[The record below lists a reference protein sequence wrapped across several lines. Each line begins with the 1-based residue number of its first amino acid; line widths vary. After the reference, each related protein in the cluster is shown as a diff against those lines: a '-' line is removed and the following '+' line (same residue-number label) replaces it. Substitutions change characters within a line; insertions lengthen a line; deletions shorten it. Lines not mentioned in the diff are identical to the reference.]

1 MTRVYRV
8 ALPENSLLRT
18 GIQPDYSDSYQ
29 AVVQPASQSLTPAD
43 LGKAFF
49 AASPPWVDYLFSLRN
64 KLVGLFG
71 LKVPD
76 TQNRQQQIARFTAT
90 PGEKAGLFRV
100 FSGQVNELIL
110 GENDKH
116 LDFRVSLLLEDRADQ
131 PFEKVLT
138 VTTTVYVHNRMG
150 RLYFIPVKPFH
161 RLIVPVMLKAMIRK
175 LSKYV

>member
-8 ALPENSLLRT
+8 ALPENSLLRN
-18 GIQPDYSDSYQ
+18 GRQPDYSDSYQ
-29 AVVQPASQSLTPAD
+29 AVVQPARLPLTPAD

-49 AASPPWVDYLFSLRN
+49 AASPRWVDYLFTLRN
-64 KLVGLFG
+64 KLVAVFG
-71 LKVPD
+71 LKVPE
-76 TQNRQQQIARFTAT
+76 TQRHAAQLAPFTGT

-100 FSGQVNELIL
+100 FPGLANELIL

-116 LDFRVSLLLEDRADQ
+116 LDFRVSLLLEDNADQ
-131 PFEKVLT
+131 PFGKMLT
-138 VTTTVYVHNRMG
+138 VTTTVYFHNRMG

-175 LSKYV
+175 LGKPA